1 MNSLVAMKQ
10 VGLALTWIFL
20 RHLAVT
26 LCELNLLNLPSRL
39 EKYQRHVEGRV
50 QVE

>member
-20 RHLAVT
+20 LHLVVT
-26 LCELNLLNLPSRL
+26 LYELNLLNLPSSR
-39 EKYQRHVEGRV
+39 EKYQGHVEG
-50 QVE
+50 